1 MDINTLVSDD
11 NKKIFGKEGLDT
23 LLTNL
28 ADLRKEY
35 VNGNKDLAFSG
46 LVDITKQLAEITTTN
61 TNQDTGIANNL
72 SLIKGLPDFIVTS
85 ITPWEWNDSNGSM
98 GIFQSDYAQQAD
110 GSYKPEPAT
119 LLSIKIPPA
128 TTTGCGVMSKEDK
141 TNLDGLVTKVAT
153 LEKTLNQLTDNGNI
167 TQLKV
172 LTSDEYTKLTT
183 KDEHTVYIIKP

>member
-72 SLIKGLPDFIVTS
+72 SLIKGLPDFIITS
-85 ITPWEWNDSNGSM
+85 IGPGEWDDSNGSM
-98 GIFQSDYAQQAD
+98 EISRSDWAQQAD
-110 GSYKPEPAT
+110 GSYKPEPPA
-119 LLSIKIPPA
+119 LLSIKIPSA

>member
-85 ITPWEWNDSNGSM
+85 IDPGEWDDSNGSM
-98 GIFQSDYAQQAD
+98 GISRSDWAQQAD

-119 LLSIKIPPA
+119 LLSIKIPSA

>member
-98 GIFQSDYAQQAD
+98 GIFLSDYAQQAD

-119 LLSIKIPPA
+119 LLSIKIPSA